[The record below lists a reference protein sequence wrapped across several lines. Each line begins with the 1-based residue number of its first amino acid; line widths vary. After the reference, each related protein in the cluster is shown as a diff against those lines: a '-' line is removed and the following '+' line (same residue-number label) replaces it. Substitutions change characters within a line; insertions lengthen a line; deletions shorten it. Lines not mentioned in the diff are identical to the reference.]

1 MFWLRAYSVVV
12 GLLMAV
18 MPSARAGPHH
28 VEGLISS
35 SSPEEN
41 VPGTGGRAYAPG
53 NQNEPLTANRL
64 GANGMLVIEI
74 EGDKLTG
81 QFIDIDGKTH
91 DVFHVRKVVT

>member
-1 MFWLRAYSVVV
+1 V
-12 GLLMAV
+12 
-18 MPSARAGPHH
+18 
-28 VEGLISS
+28 ISS

-64 GANGMLVIEI
+64 GANGMLVI
-74 EGDKLTG
+74 
-81 QFIDIDGKTH
+81 DIDGKTH